1 MKDDVRKLIE
11 YNLSLDT
18 PDAKAFADD
27 LAVIILIYHSIS
39 VHEQRL
45 TFDLLHHHTDHFGF
59 GGREPCWT
67 HKQRPNAETL
77 EADQVVESRSLNRQS
92 ESRRGICAWRAS
104 LHTRTLVESS
114 ATVSD
119 TTRVIFVRVL
129 RCYALSA
136 ETPSRVYRGT
146 REPGRSH
153 RY

>member
-1 MKDDVRKLIE
+1 MKDDLQKLIKH
-11 YNLSLDT
+11 NLSLDT

-27 LAVIILIYHSIS
+27 LAVVILNYHSTS

-59 GGREPCWT
+59 GGRKPCWS
-67 HKQRPNAETL
+67 HKQRPNAETF
-77 EADQVVESRSLNRQS
+77 EADQVVESRSQV

-104 LHTRTLVESS
+104 LHTRTLDDSS
-114 ATVSD
+114 AIVSD
-119 TTRVIFVRVL
+119 TRVIFVRVL

-136 ETPSRVYRGT
+136 ETPRRVYRGT
-146 REPGRSH
+146 RDPCRSH